1 LSNCLLAALS
11 PDLLLPCALWSSV
24 REMSNGA
31 EMQEHCGVG
40 SWDHMDLPARAQ
52 LQHTGA
58 GEGATREGTSE
69 YTLT

>member
-1 LSNCLLAALS
+1 
-11 PDLLLPCALWSSV
+11 
-24 REMSNGA
+24 MSNGA